1 MTRSRATHKVKD
13 NDRAAEVCQTRSRG
27 RNLGHQGHRGQ
38 FSLNK
43 KIVIYQLDCEAIEF
57 SSSMDSDEREDR
69 GSSDA
74 ESGEDASSA
83 KSVSEKDYIAKLKS
97 LKV

>member
-1 MTRSRATHKVKD
+1 
-13 NDRAAEVCQTRSRG
+13 
-27 RNLGHQGHRGQ
+27 
-38 FSLNK
+38 
-43 KIVIYQLDCEAIEF
+43 
-57 SSSMDSDEREDR
+57 MDSDEREDR